1 MGIPWIVQIKC
12 VSFYRFVLVE
22 YHIFVNSFH
31 SLVRESFINI
41 LPEWIRCRDI
51 IYTLRPTVNR
61 KRADN
66 IVQYDIYRNNSARRG
81 GISEANMVEGHITLA
96 LYDTGNSPNNPP
108 LNLRGGLPKTESPP
122 THLNLV
128 PGNTSVK
135 HSIHPYA
142 SRTFR
147 NGFHRPFA

>member
-1 MGIPWIVQIKC
+1 MKFIHPIGESERTCKNTLNIQKYRLLVDWIAL
-12 VSFYRFVLVE
+12 SFTDSGNCFIHSML
-22 YHIFVNSFH
+22 SF
-31 SLVRESFINI
+31 FILRKSDAPSN
-41 LPEWIRCRDI
+41 LLFP
-51 IYTLRPTVNR
+51 TLRR
-61 KRADN
+61 L
-66 IVQYDIYRNNSARRG
+66 
-81 GISEANMVEGHITLA
+81 LA

-122 THLNLV
+122 THLYLV
-128 PGNTSVK
+128 PGDTSVK